1 MSSNS
6 FIPEVLRVYSSEEN
20 LPNFISRL
28 EITCQ
33 INIAAEYRADDIFNI
48 SPYHIPVF
56 LKPISKEFL
65 NQYCQDRHIAM
76 DLSKK
81 IINNYRGADIF
92 SVDLK
97 GRIISKKI
105 KQISD
110 EDFIVFFPVLIPFSF
125 VEDIYYENDDRMNN
139 ALMGGY
145 LKEDIHFFKSFEK
158 KIQSKNI
165 FSESTESITLD
176 NGQLK
181 ELPNLGTNAQEIHKN
196 FDVIRA
202 IIYSLLDLKET
213 PDLLSNFL
221 YDLFFEDQFELKDIL
236 SSLLAENENLLSFK
250 EATKVMKTVVSFIFS
265 KGKIDKDII
274 NEIFTTLVG
283 QNVTPK
289 AFKNLN
295 ESSIRFIEKLDFLN
309 DLLLSNVSS
318 DEFYTGKAHS
328 NILQSLGMLHLFSNF
343 DVYTKSREKKGKLPH
358 IVKQYGKSPLH
369 IYLVLLGLSNGCSNL
384 IIDEDVYNDS
394 NYIFDYI
401 VLSFLNKK
409 FDNFYSMDDV
419 DIDRIT
425 LTNRILAN
433 SKFKY
438 LCDELSIYQTKNL
451 TLIQKLE
458 KQIESL
464 KHDKKS
470 ITDEIESLKN
480 KIEVF
485 QSQIKYTQSNPVDE
499 KLKDEYAK
507 DLKQDCQT
515 ETNDQDSKYPELI
528 DVKK

>member
-181 ELPNLGTNAQEIHKN
+181 ELPNLGTNA
-196 FDVIRA
+196 
-202 IIYSLLDLKET
+202 
-213 PDLLSNFL
+213 
-221 YDLFFEDQFELKDIL
+221 
-236 SSLLAENENLLSFK
+236 
-250 EATKVMKTVVSFIFS
+250 
-265 KGKIDKDII
+265 
-274 NEIFTTLVG
+274 
-283 QNVTPK
+283 
-289 AFKNLN
+289 
-295 ESSIRFIEKLDFLN
+295 
-309 DLLLSNVSS
+309 
-318 DEFYTGKAHS
+318 
-328 NILQSLGMLHLFSNF
+328 
-343 DVYTKSREKKGKLPH
+343 
-358 IVKQYGKSPLH
+358 
-369 IYLVLLGLSNGCSNL
+369 
-384 IIDEDVYNDS
+384 
-394 NYIFDYI
+394 
-401 VLSFLNKK
+401 
-409 FDNFYSMDDV
+409 
-419 DIDRIT
+419 
-425 LTNRILAN
+425 
-433 SKFKY
+433 
-438 LCDELSIYQTKNL
+438 
-451 TLIQKLE
+451 
-458 KQIESL
+458 
-464 KHDKKS
+464 
-470 ITDEIESLKN
+470 
-480 KIEVF
+480 
-485 QSQIKYTQSNPVDE
+485 
-499 KLKDEYAK
+499 
-507 DLKQDCQT
+507 
-515 ETNDQDSKYPELI
+515 
-528 DVKK
+528 